1 MNLTLTGVNFDS
13 APLVVR
19 EKLGTDSS
27 RLPKALDFLK
37 SSGYSGVILSTCN
50 RTEVYTTPKDNS
62 LPSQDFFNNYF
73 SSSQYIFRPYLYTLT
88 DEAAVS
94 HLFSVTAGLE
104 SMVLGESEILGQVS
118 RALKA
123 AEEAGTANRL
133 LKQLFISAIQAG
145 RRVRQ
150 ETRISEGSISVSAL
164 AVDHASKS
172 FPNFTQR
179 HIVIIG
185 AGEAGRTVAKVAHK
199 KGATQITLLSHNPDA
214 ASVVAN
220 ELGISCCSFDR
231 LEEELSSADIV
242 FTCSMA
248 PHWVI
253 TKEQA
258 SHIMDRRPERTLL
271 LIDIAVPRNIEP
283 SVDKIQNILLF
294 NIDDLKELAD
304 SNRTA
309 REAEISHAKDIIKEE
324 EIAFGEWQQTFEA
337 TSAIKALTAKAEAYR
352 RERLD
357 KFLASS
363 HSLTEEQKSELDMMT
378 RSMIKKILHDPIEKL
393 KESPENYKEAL
404 AELFRLD
411 IEA

>member
-1 MNLTLTGVNFDS
+1 
-13 APLVVR
+13 
-19 EKLGTDSS
+19 
-27 RLPKALDFLK
+27 
-37 SSGYSGVILSTCN
+37 
-50 RTEVYTTPKDNS
+50 
-62 LPSQDFFNNYF
+62 
-73 SSSQYIFRPYLYTLT
+73 
-88 DEAAVS
+88 
-94 HLFSVTAGLE
+94 
-104 SMVLGESEILGQVS
+104 
-118 RALKA
+118 
-123 AEEAGTANRL
+123 
-133 LKQLFISAIQAG
+133 
-145 RRVRQ
+145 VRQ

-258 SHIMDRRPERTLL
+258 FRIMDRRPERALL

-283 SVDKIQNILLF
+283 SIDKIQNILLF
-294 NIDDLKELAD
+294 NIDDLKSLP
-304 SNRTA
+304 
-309 REAEISHAKDIIKEE
+309 IL
-324 EIAFGEWQQTFEA
+324 IA
-337 TSAIKALTAKAEAYR
+337 L
-352 RERLD
+352 
-357 KFLASS
+357 
-363 HSLTEEQKSELDMMT
+363 
-378 RSMIKKILHDPIEKL
+378 P
-393 KESPENYKEAL
+393 ES
-404 AELFRLD
+404 
-411 IEA
+411 